1 MRDEIDLNLLFC
13 CFQRG
18 KDAVVSLMA
27 TDAVT
32 KD

>member
-1 MRDEIDLNLLFC
+1 MRDEIDLNLFC